1 MASSTHSPALERLLA
16 RHREEAKRLKEQ
28 LGDPDEALG
37 QVVRESFDAD
47 SLAEAYRELT
57 EGGSVWDDDW
67 TYSEP
72 FS

>member
-16 RHREEAKRLKEQ
+16 RHREEAKRLTEQ

-47 SLAEAYRELT
+47 SLAEA
-57 EGGSVWDDDW
+57 
-67 TYSEP
+67 
-72 FS
+72 